1 MSIGYFEPETA
12 LVARIKRYAKAV
24 VLDFSFRFGN
34 VLTAVL
40 TANHEGTRFSKF
52 ILHQRW

>member
-1 MSIGYFEPETA
+1 MSMGYCEPETA